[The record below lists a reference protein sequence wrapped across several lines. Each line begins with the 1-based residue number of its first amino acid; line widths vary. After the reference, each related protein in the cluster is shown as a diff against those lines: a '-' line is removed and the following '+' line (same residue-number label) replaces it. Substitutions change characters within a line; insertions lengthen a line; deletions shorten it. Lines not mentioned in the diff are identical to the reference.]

1 MQSWN
6 IGVVNIKKD
15 LQQQKTLQP
24 NPLIQFI
31 LRQWLI
37 DPCCAVT
44 ICSSV
49 LQNQR
54 CNQLTAV
61 HLANGKHRVYILIL
75 RFKAVLKT
83 FLFARYLD
91 MQRIRGFALIRY
103 VNLHLT

>member
-1 MQSWN
+1 M
-6 IGVVNIKKD
+6 VVNVKKD
-15 LQQQKTLQP
+15 LQQEKTLQP

-37 DPCCAVT
+37 DFRCAVT
-44 ICSSV
+44 VCSNM

-61 HLANGKHRVYILIL
+61 HLANGKHHVYILIL